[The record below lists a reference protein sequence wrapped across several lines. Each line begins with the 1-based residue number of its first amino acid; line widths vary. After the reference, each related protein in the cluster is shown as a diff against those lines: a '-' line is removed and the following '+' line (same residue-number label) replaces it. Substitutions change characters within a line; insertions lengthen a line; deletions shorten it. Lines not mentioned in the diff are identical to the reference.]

1 MSYGVGGLV
10 EGKTV
15 QFDDGTSVLVT
26 GTADQA
32 RERLLD
38 ILEDVAGSETAV
50 YITTDQGARS
60 AVSAFEERGVDP
72 SIRLGVVDASGSEEQ
87 GVDGIPVEQLG
98 SPGDL
103 TGMSL
108 GFAKIAQRFEQAGS
122 GGRIRVGL
130 TSISTLLMYAD
141 VQTVFR
147 FLHVFTSRIRSGGL
161 FGVFVLDPG
170 MHDDQTVNT
179 VRAIFD
185 CELRVTGDGVELVGS
200 GYQIEERGDESADE

>member
-1 MSYGVGGLV
+1 MSYGVGGLEANRSV
-10 EGKTV
+10 T
-15 QFDDGTSVLVT
+15 FDAGTSVLVT
-26 GTADQA
+26 GETMRA
-32 RERLLD
+32 RETLLD
-38 ILEDVAGSETAV
+38 VLDDVSGAETIV
-50 YITTDQGARS
+50 YITTAQGARA
-60 AVSAFEERGVDP
+60 AVSAFEARGVDP
-72 SIRLGVVDASGSEEQ
+72 SIRLGVVDASGSDEPP
-87 GVDGIPVEQLG
+87 VDGLPVERLG

-122 GGRIRVGL
+122 GDRIRVGL

-161 FGVFVLDPG
+161 LGAFVLDPG

-185 CELRVTGDGVELVGS
+185 CELRVDEDGVELVGS
-200 GYQIEERGDESADE
+200 GYQIEEDELPTE

>member
-1 MSYGVGGLV
+1 MSYGVGGLEANRSV
-10 EGKTV
+10 T
-15 QFDDGTSVLVT
+15 FDAGTSVLVT
-26 GTADQA
+26 GESMRA
-32 RERLLD
+32 REALLD
-38 ILEDVAGSETAV
+38 VLGDVSGAETIV
-50 YITTDQGARS
+50 YITTTQGAHA
-60 AVSAFEERGVDP
+60 AVSAFESRGVDP
-72 SIRLGVVDASGSEEQ
+72 GIRLGVVDASGSDEPPLE
-87 GVDGIPVEQLG
+87 GLPVERLG

-122 GGRIRVGL
+122 GDRIRVGL

-161 FGVFVLDPG
+161 LGAFVLDPG

-185 CELRVTGDGVELVGS
+185 CELRVSEDGIELIGS
-200 GYQIEERGDESADE
+200 GYEIEEDELPTG